1 MRNALIGQ
9 WGHLGLVATKAALLF
24 AFAVLALR
32 ISPRRT
38 LANLS
43 VYDFVTAVAVGSIVG
58 RVPNATDAS
67 FVAGAVTLTVV
78 LVLNRF
84 VAAGRIVSP
93 LRRILDHPP
102 VVLVYKGKIESRALR
117 SEHLT
122 ELDLAS
128 ILRSKGVVD
137 IGEIDLVIFEPGGS
151 ISVIPNVD
159 HERGLIAEFVP
170 PPSSN

>member
-9 WGHLGLVATKAALLF
+9 WGHLGLVATKAAFLF

-67 FVAGAVTLTVV
+67 FVAGAVTQTVV

-84 VAAGRIVSP
+84 VAAGRAVSP
-93 LRRILDHPP
+93 HRRIHDQPP
-102 VVLVYKGKIESRALR
+102 QVILNKGKIEPRALR
-117 SEHLT
+117 REHLT

-128 ILRSKGVVD
+128 ILRSKGVAD
-137 IGEIDLVIFEPGGS
+137 IGEIEFVIFEPGGS
-151 ISVIPNVD
+151 ISVIPNTIG
-159 HERGLIAEFVP
+159 ESGLIAEFVP